1 MKISKHAHIEKTLK
15 EMLDR
20 LPPESK
26 IPTEIELAKE
36 FNVSRMTMNKV
47 LSQLVNEGILY
58 RVKRKGTFKKD
69 KRTLLNPIYF
79 LVPTWDFLTNASSN
93 FHKKLLAGALK
104 EAKILGRKLEI
115 LPVNKTNTKGDW
127 DWDAINSIQNNSQ
140 VLIPSIW
147 YKDLFHIFDE
157 RKCEVVIITGGIWIE
172 EKYRKYLRSNY
183 TIEICRKTGTENAV
197 LHLAK
202 NGRKRPLLVYEYEEK
217 LHPIPE
223 GYKSGIQQ
231 AELKLD
237 KDLMVFLPD
246 RKLIPEIIKSSS
258 KRNFDSIILSTHPTV
273 IPTLNELKKGN
284 LKIPD
289 DISVICLDNDSLLT
303 ETEIPVSIMAS
314 PLLEAGQEAV
324 RIFNRDVFLPGETRL
339 RQTLIERESTK
350 KGAGNT
356 TDPEYLHE
364 LGTNEE
370 FNKIF
375 NM

>member
-79 LVPTWDFLTNASSN
+79 LVPTWDFMTNGSSN
-93 FHKKLLAGALK
+93 FHKKLLSGALK

-115 LPVNKTNTKGDW
+115 LPVNKTNNRDDW
-127 DWDAINSIQNNSQ
+127 DWDAVNSIQNNSQ

-147 YKDLFHIFDE
+147 YKDLFHIFNE
-157 RKCEVVIITGGIWIE
+157 RKCEAVIITGGIWLE
-172 EKYRKYLRSNY
+172 EEYRKYLRSSY
-183 TIEICRKTGTENAV
+183 TIEICRKAGTENAV

-231 AELKLD
+231 AGLKLD

-246 RKLIPEIIKSSS
+246 RKLIPEIIKSRS
-258 KRNFDSIILSTHPTV
+258 KRNFDSVILSTHPTV
-273 IPTLNELKKGN
+273 IPALSELKKEN

-289 DISVICLDNDSLLT
+289 DISVICLENDSLFT
-303 ETEIPVSIMAS
+303 ETEIPVSTVAS

-339 RQTLIERESTK
+339 RQTLIERESTR